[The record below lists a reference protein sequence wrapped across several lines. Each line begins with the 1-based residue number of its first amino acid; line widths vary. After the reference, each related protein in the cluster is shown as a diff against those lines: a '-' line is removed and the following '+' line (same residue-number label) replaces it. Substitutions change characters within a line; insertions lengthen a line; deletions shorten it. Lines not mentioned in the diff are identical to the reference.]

1 MNIKY
6 LHSLQ
11 QKKFRD
17 ADNVFIAEGIKTV
30 SDILSMN
37 VVPVALLY
45 CYGNKQLPQIIIDNG
60 EEVPYKTIE
69 RISGFKTPQQV
80 FAVFKKFEQQQIDFK
95 DFSNFNGGNILF
107 LDNVSDPGN
116 LGTIIRSADWFGIE
130 NIVCSNHTVD
140 MYNPKVIQSTMGA
153 IANVN
158 ILYVDTLQFLQ
169 SAQKI
174 GLPIVGTFMEG
185 DDIKSFDAPKQ
196 AIYIIGN
203 EANGI
208 SEEVKEYVSMK
219 LSIPSISTPTH
230 TKVSESL
237 NAAVTASILCFYLS
251 GRA

>member
-1 MNIKY
+1 
-6 LHSLQ
+6 
-11 QKKFRD
+11 
-17 ADNVFIAEGIKTV
+17 
-30 SDILSMN
+30 MN

-45 CYGNKQLPQIIIDNG
+45 CQGNKQLPQNIIDCG

-80 FAVFKKFEQQQIDFK
+80 FAVFKKFEQQHIDFEN
-95 DFSNFNGGNILF
+95 FSNFGGENILF

-116 LGTIIRSADWFGIE
+116 FGTIIRSADWFGIQ
-130 NIVCSNHTVD
+130 NIVCSSHTVD

-158 ILYVDTLQFLQ
+158 IIYTDTEQFLY
-169 SAQKI
+169 SAKKI

-185 DDIKSFDAPKQ
+185 VDIKSFEAPKQ
-196 AIYIIGN
+196 SIYIIGN

-208 SEEVKEYVSMK
+208 SQETQKYVSLK
-219 LSIPSISTPTH
+219 LSIPPISTPTH
-230 TKVSESL
+230 IKVSESL

-251 GRA
+251 GRV